1 MPLYAKQFFTEQL
14 QLTDGTVIGDSYYSA
29 PTPGSPL
36 RLRIDFAR
44 TIRAGEYDGLRLQ
57 TLHAEQG
64 VLDTVILTFAVHD
77 TFRSRDDALRRKP
90 GDDGYAVI
98 RDWSE
103 RDEPPWQGAA
113 TTKLRRA
120 IEQYTTLWFPQIQK
134 QQPKQ
139 AHDAPAP
146 ARRSQAE
153 APNGF
158 WLTDPDFRTRLQAAT
173 VRVLHLLADCLDDDF
188 RLIQALD
195 GARHHAD
202 DLLGVPYA
210 FGVLAEAQA
219 AAQIVG
225 GDIGSPF
232 DPAIARALVLLD
244 QRPVEEQEQAVR
256 TALRRLT
263 LTFRSHAP
271 TAPRLAA
278 PLPPS
283 AGRTR

>member
-14 QLTDGTVIGDSYYSA
+14 RLTDGTVIGDSYYSA

-44 TIRAGEYDGLRLQ
+44 TIRVGEYDGLRLQ
-57 TLHAEQG
+57 ILHTEQG
-64 VLDTVILTFAVHD
+64 VLDSLILTFAAHG
-77 TFRSRDDALRRKP
+77 TLRSRDDALDRHP

-113 TTKLRRA
+113 TTKLRQA
-120 IEQYTTLWFPQIQK
+120 IEQYTALWFPQTAK
-134 QQPKQ
+134 QQLKQ
-139 AHDAPAP
+139 SHDALSP
-146 ARRSQAE
+146 ARRPATE
-153 APNGF
+153 APNGL
-158 WLTDPDFRTRLQAAT
+158 WLTDPDFRTRLHGAT
-173 VRVLHLLADCLDDDF
+173 VRVLDVLADCLDDDF

-195 GARHHAD
+195 GARHQAD
-202 DLLGVPYA
+202 ELLGVPQA
-210 FGVLAEAQA
+210 FGALAEAQA

-263 LTFRSHAP
+263 LTTRSHAP
-271 TAPRLAA
+271 TAPRPPA

-283 AGRTR
+283 TGRTR

>member
-1 MPLYAKQFFTEQL
+1 MALYAQQFFTGQL
-14 QLTDGTVIGDSYYSA
+14 QLTGGTVIGDSYYCA
-29 PTPGSPL
+29 PTAGSPL

-64 VLDTVILTFAVHD
+64 VLDSLVLTFAAHD
-77 TFRSRDDALRRKP
+77 TFRSRDDALHRKP

-98 RDWSE
+98 RDW
-103 RDEPPWQGAA
+103 RGYDPPWQGVA
-113 TTKLRRA
+113 TTKLRQA
-120 IEQYTTLWFPQIQK
+120 IEQYTTLWFPQPAK
-134 QQPKQ
+134 RQPKQ
-139 AHDAPAP
+139 SHDAPAP
-146 ARRSQAE
+146 DRHSPTE

-173 VRVLHLLADCLDDDF
+173 VLLLHALSDLLDADF

-202 DLLGVPYA
+202 ELLGVPHA

-219 AAQIVG
+219 AAEIVG
-225 GDIGSPF
+225 GNAGSPF
-232 DPAIARALVLLD
+232 DPAVARALVLLD
-244 QRPVEEQEQAVR
+244 QRPVAEQERAVR

-263 LTFRSHAP
+263 LTTRSHTP
-271 TAPRLAA
+271 TTPRLPA
-278 PLPPS
+278 PPSPS

>member
-1 MPLYAKQFFTEQL
+1 MPLYAKQFFAEQL
-14 QLTDGTVIGDSYYSA
+14 QLTAGTVIGDSYYSA

-146 ARRSQAE
+146 ARQAE

-210 FGVLAEAQA
+210 FGALAEAQA
-219 AAQIVG
+219 AAEIVG
-225 GDIGSPF
+225 GAAGSPF
-232 DPAIARALVLLD
+232 DATVARALVLLD
-244 QRPVEEQEQAVR
+244 QRPIEEQEQAVR

-263 LTFRSHAP
+263 RTHAP
-271 TAPRLAA
+271 STPAPPA
-278 PLPPS
+278 LPSP
-283 AGRTR
+283 AVGRTR

>member
-14 QLTDGTVIGDSYYSA
+14 QLTEGTVIGDSYYSA

-57 TLHAEQG
+57 ILHAEQG
-64 VLDTVILTFAVHD
+64 VLDSLVLTFAVHD
-77 TFRSRDDALRRKP
+77 TFRSRDDALRREP
-90 GDDGYAVI
+90 GDDGYAGI

-120 IEQYTTLWFPQIQK
+120 IEQYTTLWFPQTQK

-139 AHDAPAP
+139 SHDAPAP

-158 WLTDPDFRTRLQAAT
+158 WLTDPDFRTRLQNAT

-202 DLLGVPYA
+202 ELLGVPYP

-219 AAQIVG
+219 AAEIVG
-225 GDIGSPF
+225 GAAGSPF
-232 DPAIARALVLLD
+232 DPAVARALVLLD
-244 QRPVEEQEQAVR
+244 QRPVDEQEKAVR
-256 TALRRLT
+256 NALRRLT
-263 LTFRSHAP
+263 HSPAP
-271 TAPRLAA
+271 TAPVPLA
-278 PLPPS
+278 PPSPS

>member
-14 QLTDGTVIGDSYYSA
+14 GLTDGTVIGDSYYSA

-36 RLRIDFAR
+36 RLRIDFTR

-57 TLHAEQG
+57 TLHTEQG
-64 VLDTVILTFAVHD
+64 VLDTVILTFAAHD
-77 TFRSRDDALRRKP
+77 TFRSRDDALHRKP
-90 GDDGYAVI
+90 GDDGYAVMH
-98 RDWSE
+98 DWSE
-103 RDEPPWQGAA
+103 RDAPPWQGAA
-113 TTKLRRA
+113 TTKLRQA
-120 IEQYTTLWFPQIQK
+120 IEQYTTLWFPRTQR
-134 QQPKQ
+134 QQPRQ

-158 WLTDPDFRTRLQAAT
+158 WLTDPAFRTRLHMAT
-173 VRVLHLLADCLDDDF
+173 VLVLHLVADCLDDDF

-195 GARHHAD
+195 SARHHAD
-202 DLLGVPYA
+202 ELLGVPYA
-210 FGVLAEAQA
+210 FGALAEAQA

-232 DPAIARALVLLD
+232 DPAIARAFILLD
-244 QRPVEEQEQAVR
+244 QRPVEEQEKAVR
-256 TALRRLT
+256 SALRRLT
-263 LTFRSHAP
+263 RSP
-271 TAPRLAA
+271 VGTAPVSPA
-278 PLPPS
+278 PPSPS